1 MLRRVQGQ
9 QTERTKAGHESL
21 GPLVVAGAVAALIA
35 GIIAITSSGDDA
47 HRLASFNA
55 ARAGAT
61 GSTPVALTSPGLQP
75 ASARS
80 ADPAPL
86 PAAHAPGNTRPR
98 RVSVVLTGDILLH
111 NTIWDQ
117 ARRDAV
123 ATGQSR
129 FDFRP
134 ILGGIRAVVARSDL
148 AICHLE
154 TPLAA
159 AGGPYTS
166 YPRFSVPPQITKA
179 LAWTGYDGCT
189 TASNHTLDAGETGIR
204 RTLAA
209 LDDAKLAHTGSART
223 TAESHRPMWFTAGE
237 GRPVRIAVLA
247 YTQMLNGLTPPT
259 GKSWIVNTIDPE
271 AILLDARRAR
281 KAGADLVF
289 VALHWGIEYQHQ
301 PTLDQRRLAR
311 RLLMSPDVDLVYG
324 HHAHVVQPFGKVGG
338 KWVAYGLGNCVA
350 DQRGMTPGTREGV
363 LARFTFTERLDG
375 GWVSRAEYLPTYI
388 TTGRSLRVV
397 DLSRALADRS
407 LTSTTRA
414 VYRRAW
420 RDVTQAVSSTGALKA
435 GLHAI
440 DRDD

>member
-1 MLRRVQGQ
+1 MLRRAQGQ
-9 QTERTKAGHESL
+9 QAERPKQSHESL
-21 GPLVVAGAVAALIA
+21 GLLVVAGAVAALIA
-35 GIIAITSSGDDA
+35 SIIAVTSSGDGA
-47 HRLASFNA
+47 QQLASLNA
-55 ARAGAT
+55 ARAAAT
-61 GSTPVALTSPGLQP
+61 ASTPVASTSPGLQP
-75 ASARS
+75 SNAGSVDTPPPRAAR
-80 ADPAPL
+80 APA
-86 PAAHAPGNTRPR
+86 NTRPR
-98 RVSVVLTGDILLH
+98 QVSVVLTGDVLLH

-117 ARRDAV
+117 ARRDAT
-123 ATGQSR
+123 ANGRSR

-134 ILGGIRAVVARSDL
+134 ILGGIRPVVSGSDL

-159 AGGPYTS
+159 VGGPYTS

-179 LAWTGYDGCT
+179 LAWAGYDGCT
-189 TASNHTLDAGETGIR
+189 TASNHTLDAGQTGIR

-209 LDDAKLAHTGSART
+209 LDDAKLAHAGSART
-223 TAESHRPMWFTAGE
+223 TAESHRPMWFTAGD

-247 YTQMLNGLTPPT
+247 YTQMLNGLTPPS
-259 GKSWIVNTIDPE
+259 GKSWIVNTIDPR

-281 KAGADLVF
+281 KAGADLVL

-324 HHAHVVQPFGKVGG
+324 HHAHVVQPFGKVGR

-363 LARFTFTERLDG
+363 LARFTFTERPDG

-388 TTGRSLRVV
+388 TTGRNLRVV
-397 DLSRALADRS
+397 DLSDALADRKI
-407 LTSTTRA
+407 TSTERA

-420 RDVTQAVSSTGALKA
+420 RAVTQAVSSTGALKV
-435 GLHAI
+435 GLHGI
-440 DRDD
+440 EDGD